1 MGHIYNWMG
10 HSGSEPGA
18 SSILVEDTV
27 TREARK
33 IATAYFKK
41 CGHTVTADN
50 DNMSLVQRI
59 NASTDKKALIVEWH
73 ANVGGG
79 TGTEVWYSQY
89 DSGLGKRIAT
99 AMAKSVS
106 KFGLAD
112 RGAKNSKTN
121 RYGRL
126 GILDDPIPTAV
137 LVELIFL
144 DSKNDTVIWNKNK
157 KAIVETMC
165 KAFLDAAGWKSTAAT
180 VEVSSDSS
188 SSTGT
193 NLSKNTKPLKDGKVG
208 DLVKVY
214 DALYRDSTGSG
225 RSTTKRGKQ
234 GRIKRIAGNSKK
246 YLIEDWGWAHP
257 NDLQLVK
264 RVTGGA
270 ATVKLPAGFTKEVA
284 TFVNGD
290 TQITTRTNKP
300 SLKGTTGKALK
311 AHEKVAY
318 LGWKVSEGYTWIYT
332 KDKRYIPVRPVG
344 KAAWGTFK

>member
-59 NASTDKKALIVEWH
+59 NASTDKNALIVEWH

-79 TGTEVWYSQY
+79 TGTEVWYSKY
-89 DSGLGKRIAT
+89 DSGLGKKIAT
-99 AMAKSVS
+99 AMAKSVT
-106 KFGLAD
+106 KFGLTD

-157 KAIVETMC
+157 TAIVEAMC
-165 KAFLDAAGWKSTAAT
+165 KAMLDTARWKST
-180 VEVSSDSS
+180 VVS
-188 SSTGT
+188 
-193 NLSKNTKPLKDGKVG
+193 KPVTKPVSKPAP
-208 DLVKVY
+208 VKPKPKS
-214 DALYRDSTGSG
+214 A
-225 RSTTKRGKQ
+225 
-234 GRIKRIAGNSKK
+234 
-246 YLIEDWGWAHP
+246 
-257 NDLQLVK
+257 
-264 RVTGGA
+264 
-270 ATVKLPAGFTKEVA
+270 PA
-284 TFVNGD
+284 
-290 TQITTRTNKP
+290 KP
-300 SLKGTTGKALK
+300 SVTQLKVDGQFGKTTAKRLQQYLKTTADGIISHQYKQKYNQNIYAAQFDKSLIGSNVVVALQKLLKVEADGLCGKATIVALQKRMGTTADGFISPISDCVKELQRRLNK
-311 AHEKVAY
+311 NK
-318 LGWKVSEGYTWIYT
+318 L
-332 KDKRYIPVRPVG
+332 
-344 KAAWGTFK
+344 